1 MKLSLLIIHT
11 SFVCAQI
18 SFVIEFKDKSIGTGS
33 NAISS
38 VLRAADT
45 EVLGE
50 SKSVLKSVEEPVV
63 GVNFIPGVCQA
74 GYYWE
79 DNKCNVCPCNVTVR
93 EVKFIRF
100 ATIYA

>member
-1 MKLSLLIIHT
+1 MKFFFLFHVSLV
-11 SFVCAQI
+11 FAQI
-18 SFVIEFKDKSIGTGS
+18 SFVIEFKDKTIGTGTNLIS
-33 NAISS
+33 N

-50 SKSVLKSVEEPVV
+50 SKSVLKSIEEPVV

-100 ATIYA
+100 ATIGA